1 VYRNCLNIDNVG
13 FAYDKIVVVVAVV
26 AGVVVEYIV
35 VAEEQIRYFR
45 I

>member
-1 VYRNCLNIDNVG
+1 VYRNCLNIDNVD
-13 FAYDKIVVVVAVV
+13 FAYDKIVAVVV
-26 AGVVVEYIV
+26 GVVVEHIV